1 MKEYSISIQNLSKK
15 YNLGTISSGTL
26 SGDISSFWAR
36 LRNTHDP
43 NSQLETI
50 NIITQEEK
58 SKSIWALKNINIDVK
73 KGQIV
78 GIIGNNGAGKSTL
91 LKIISQITS
100 PSTGNIKIRGRIA
113 SLLEVGT
120 GFHPELTGKENI
132 YLNGA
137 ILGMKSK
144 EIDKKLEKII
154 EFSGV
159 RKYINTPVKRY
170 SSGMRVRLAFS
181 VAAHLEPEILL
192 IDEVLA
198 VGDAEFQKKCLGRI
212 GNIAES
218 GRTVLFVSHKM
229 TAIKSL
235 CDRCIVLKNGELQY
249 DGEVN
254 DAIDLHL
261 NTISDKLVSN
271 KDYDITQNDIT
282 LKNIT
287 LSNDQIISGDSF
299 SLKFDFLKMDK
310 SEYTVDITFHLIDEN
325 GNLIFVGS
333 TGKSNNSIK
342 IFNGRIIAECH
353 MPSDLM
359 NEGIYTISRMLF
371 VKNRGTVL
379 FELNDCFTFE
389 IKAKS
394 MEGYV
399 SEKELGLVNPNL
411 KWEVKKI

>member
-26 SGDISSFWAR
+26 SRDISSLWAR
-36 LRNTHDP
+36 LMKNQDP
-43 NSQLETI
+43 NSQIGTA
-50 NIITQEEK
+50 NILSHGEK
-58 SKSIWALKNINIDVK
+58 SESVWALKNINLDIE

-100 PSTGNIKIRGRIA
+100 PSMGSIKIRGRIA

-137 ILGMKSK
+137 ILGMKRK
-144 EIDKKLEKII
+144 EIDKKLEEII

-235 CDRCIVLKNGELQY
+235 CNRCILLKNGELKY
-249 DGEVN
+249 DGKVK

-261 NTISDKLVSN
+261 KTISDRLVSN
-271 KDYDITQNDIT
+271 KNYDVAQNEIT
-282 LKNIT
+282 LKNIS
-287 LSNDQIISGDSF
+287 LSNAEIISGDSF

-310 SEYTVDITFHLIDEN
+310 NEYTVDITFHLADEY

-333 TGKSNNSIK
+333 TGKSNRSIRF
-342 IFNGRIIAECH
+342 FNGRIIAECH
-353 MPSDLM
+353 MPTDLM
-359 NEGIYTISRMLF
+359 NEGIYTVSRLLF
-371 VKNRGTVL
+371 VKNKGTVL
-379 FELNDCFTFE
+379 FELNDCFSFE

-394 MEGYV
+394 MEGFV
-399 SEKELGLVNPNL
+399 SEKELGLVNPKL
-411 KWEVKKI
+411 EWVVKKI

>member
-1 MKEYSISIQNLSKK
+1 MKDYSISINNLSKK

-26 SGDISSFWAR
+26 SGDISSFWAQ

-43 NSQLETI
+43 NSQLETT
-50 NIITQEEK
+50 NIIAQEEK
-58 SKSIWALKNINIDVK
+58 SKSIWALKNINIDIK

-91 LKIISQITS
+91 LKIISQITA

-249 DGEVN
+249 DGNVN

-261 NTISDKLVSN
+261 KTISNNLLSFKN
-271 KDYDITQNDIT
+271 YDITQNQIT
-282 LKNIT
+282 LNKIS
-287 LSNDQIISGDSF
+287 LSRSSIISGDSF
-299 SLKFDFLKMDK
+299 SINFDFFKGDK
-310 SEYTVDITFHLIDEN
+310 SKYLVDITFHLHDEN
-325 GNLIFVGS
+325 DILIFAGS
-333 TGKSNNSIK
+333 TGKSSAK
-342 IFNGRIIAECH
+342 IEIFDGKILAKCQI
-353 MPSDLM
+353 PSNLM
-359 NEGIYTISRMLF
+359 NEGIYSINKLLF
-371 VKNRGTVL
+371 VKNKGTIL
-379 FELNDCFTFE
+379 FELNDCFSFKINSKKQTGWIGSKEQGIIDPKLGWE
-389 IKAKS
+389 IDF
-394 MEGYV
+394 
-399 SEKELGLVNPNL
+399 N
-411 KWEVKKI
+411 